1 MHPQTSCYCSPVW
14 LLWGLYS
21 SAMLLS
27 AESSETESQYLKLS
41 FCPSCLESHHFIS
54 PETLSIHTGYP
65 KINPTTDSDF
75 GQVTQPVKVSIFP
88 FSKMRIILATPPAP
102 TSGFCA
108 TQVRQNYMNVEQN
121 CRMFSRCK
129 VWLLSWAVQ
138 GLILGNWDFP
148 LTFVRL
154 CFAHL
159 SRQKFALRSWAKD
172 TVVLQI
178 TMI

>member
-1 MHPQTSCYCSPVW
+1 MNPQPSCYCSPVW

-27 AESSETESQYLKLS
+27 AESSETESQYLKVS

-54 PETLSIHTGYP
+54 PETLSIHMGYP

-75 GQVTQPVKVSIFP
+75 GQVTQWVKVSIFP
-88 FSKMRIILATPPAP
+88 FSKMRIILATPQDSVPLKWGKIIW
-102 TSGFCA
+102 TWSK
-108 TQVRQNYMNVEQN
+108 TVE
-121 CRMFSRCK
+121 CFPDARCDSYPG
-129 VWLLSWAVQ
+129 LSKDLFWEI
-138 GLILGNWDFP
+138 GIFP
-148 LTFVRL
+148 WHFVCL